1 MAQLV
6 EQWLPTPE
14 VCSSKPVIGTFLIE
28 HLFTV
33 NSIEKPKIKEK
44 KEKKPEM
51 AHSKNG

>member
-6 EQWLPTPE
+6 EQSLPTPE

-33 NSIEKPKIKEK
+33 NSIEKPKKGKEAK
-44 KEKKPEM
+44 K
-51 AHSKNG
+51 